1 LIIWSHN
8 AIYATLKIFIKG
20 APDASTAQ
28 SQPSQPVPTSQR
40 RPLQREGA
48 VYILSPAEQALA
60 DAMLRSSP
68 PPEQVLGKRPH
79 EEDDEEDP
87 GRDTEPDEGTSTS
100 AQAQSLVPSLGNIT
114 GTTLRY
120 ATYKKLRAEQR
131 DELEAFLQESA
142 LGRQAKLFVC
152 LLSVENKIDTFRSA
166 APPYQVSDG
175 LKTNINNYSVAVLLS
190 VNISAYKG
198 DIPRNHILNILK
210 RYRFDMPPGI
220 EHDYANWEKITTA
233 VSYSL
238 TQTRARVKKL
248 VRDSI
253 VQDTNVFAL
262 AQVIVH
268 GTPCRP
274 TVQLCSRV
282 ALMRAVHQE
291 CKGSEKY
298 WNLIDQ
304 RLALVRRL
312 AGTDAGKASK
322 IFRAILKTDRETYG
336 VGEDYVIADLVADD
350 WQQRVDDV
358 VSGI

>member
-1 LIIWSHN
+1 M
-8 AIYATLKIFIKG
+8 
-20 APDASTAQ
+20 ASLHDRG
-28 SQPSQPVPTSQR
+28 SQ
-40 RPLQREGA
+40 GCW
-48 VYILSPAEQALA
+48 
-60 DAMLRSSP
+60 
-68 PPEQVLGKRPH
+68 
-79 EEDDEEDP
+79 
-87 GRDTEPDEGTSTS
+87 
-100 AQAQSLVPSLGNIT
+100 
-114 GTTLRY
+114 
-120 ATYKKLRAEQR
+120 
-131 DELEAFLQESA
+131 ESA

-152 LLSVENKIDTFRSA
+152 LLSVKNKIDTFRSA
-166 APPYQVSDG
+166 APPYQVLDG
-175 LKTNINNYSVAVLLS
+175 LKTNINNYSIAVLLS

-198 DIPRNHILNILK
+198 DIPCNHILNILK

-238 TQTRARVKKL
+238 TQTHARVKKL
-248 VRDSI
+248 VQDSI

-262 AQVIVH
+262 VQVIVH
-268 GTPCRP
+268 GTPCWP
-274 TVQLCSRV
+274 TVQLCSRW
-282 ALMRAVHQE
+282 AVHQE

-312 AGTDAGKASK
+312 AGIDADKASK